1 MTLSPRESAA
11 RGLQL
16 LADRLEPII
25 SRTLAPDLDGLSWT
39 VLLTEIDRLKGKVPH
54 TYTRNDVQAQLRV
67 LTERL
72 GNIGYPF
79 DDHTRTVSTLG
90 GELRIARN
98 RISHMDDL
106 TLLDA
111 WRTLDFIVRLLA
123 HFDDSEGSAEAESMR
138 DSILRLTSPGAEL
151 TSVEDEVDEEAA
163 ETGPGEP
170 EVVPDPEV
178 YRRAETV
185 QDRPR
190 TSLRDERLEF
200 EPWTVVLAGDVSALD
215 GIRRQENRELVR
227 SVIEEIVAQEGPI
240 QMERLARLTGRA
252 FGLGRVE
259 SKRVNQIKHQ
269 VKGTELTVDGDGWVW
284 PVDMDPENWE
294 EFRPSSSGVDRP
306 FDAIAPQEVANASQF
321 LRDSHPEDT
330 EDEHRRRVLQTF
342 GKKRMTTK
350 VRQHLDRSLDTMV
363 FVG

>member
-54 TYTRNDVQAQLRV
+54 TYTRTDVQAQLRV

-123 HFDDSEGSAEAESMR
+123 HFGDSEGRAEAESMR
-138 DSILRLTSPGAEL
+138 DGILRLAPPGAEL
-151 TSVEDEVDEEAA
+151 TSVEDELDEGA
-163 ETGPGEP
+163 ETSPGEP

-178 YRRAETV
+178 YRRAMTV

-190 TSLRDERLEF
+190 TSLRDERLDF

-227 SVIEEIVAQEGPI
+227 SVIEEIVDQEGPI

-269 VKGTELTVDGDGWVW
+269 VKGTELTMDGNGWVW

-294 EFRPSSSGVDRP
+294 EFRPCSSGVDRA
-306 FDAIAPQEVANASQF
+306 FDAIAPREIANASRL
-321 LRDSHPEDT
+321 LRNTHPEDT

-342 GKKRMTTK
+342 GKQRMTAK
-350 VRQHLDRSLDTMV
+350 VRQHLDRSLATMA

>member
-11 RGLQL
+11 RGLEL

-25 SRTLAPDLDGLSWT
+25 SRTLAPELDGLSWT

-54 TYTRNDVQAQLRV
+54 TYTHTDVQAQLRV

-90 GELRIARN
+90 GELRIVRN
-98 RISHMDDL
+98 RISHMDEI

-123 HFDDSEGSAEAESMR
+123 HFGDAEGSGQAETMR
-138 DSILRLTSPGAEL
+138 DGILRLSPPGTEL
-151 TSVEDEVDEEAA
+151 SSVNEEFDDGREA
-163 ETGPGEP
+163 GPGEL

-178 YRRAETV
+178 YRRPATM
-185 QDRPR
+185 QDRPQ
-190 TSLRDERLEF
+190 TSLRDERLDF
-200 EPWTVVLAGDVSALD
+200 EPWTVVIAGDVSALD

-240 QMERLARLTGRA
+240 QLERLARLAGRA

-269 VKGTELTVDGDGWVW
+269 VKGTELTMDGNGWVW
-284 PVDMDPENWE
+284 PVDIAPDAWE
-294 EFRPSSSGVDRP
+294 EFRPCSGGVDRP
-306 FDAIAPQEVANASQF
+306 FDAIAPQEIANASRF

-342 GKKRMTTK
+342 GKSRMTAK
-350 VRQHLDRSLDTMV
+350 VRQHLDRSLDTMA